1 MKLTDRINELFNRF
15 NVKLQA
21 DEVNLEAQ
29 ATLENGT
36 VIYTDAASFV
46 EGADVFVLNE
56 EGERIPLPDGE
67 YIFEN
72 GDSLTV
78 ADGGKVARSVS
89 SGADSEGDANPRKSN
104 KPKAKKGGDG
114 GKAPSKPEPKK
125 KKAAQ
130 DKLAEDDDDNVNVDV
145 VVDEEKKDELMDD
158 AYIIDLINRVL
169 DERFPQEV
177 EAEEVVEDEIED
189 KKEEIDMSELEM
201 LKKEITEL
209 KTQAASTGVERVKKQ
224 EATFK
229 PVDLTSL
236 SNDERI
242 TALFNQFNK

>member
-1 MKLTDRINELFNRF
+1 MVAKL
-15 NVKLQA
+15 LQ
-21 DEVNLEAQ
+21 N
-29 ATLENGT
+29 
-36 VIYTDAASFV
+36 
-46 EGADVFVLNE
+46 
-56 EGERIPLPDGE
+56 
-67 YIFEN
+67 
-72 GDSLTV
+72 
-78 ADGGKVARSVS
+78 
-89 SGADSEGDANPRKSN
+89 
-104 KPKAKKGGDG
+104 
-114 GKAPSKPEPKK
+114 
-125 KKAAQ
+125 
-130 DKLAEDDDDNVNVDV
+130 
-145 VVDEEKKDELMDD
+145 LMDD

-224 EATFK
+224 EAAFK